1 MNETIIIYDSF
12 FGNTKK
18 ISQAMANAISDHVK
32 VDLRKVGE
40 VSPDE
45 IKEVET
51 LIIGSP
57 TRKFNASEATVRF
70 LKLIPKNSLNNVRVA
85 AFDTRNTQ
93 EELNKYKILSL
104 MVKLFGYAAEKIS
117 NKLRKLGGIEVV
129 TPQGFYVNG
138 IEGPLVEGEL
148 ERAAQWAQQIFK

>member
-1 MNETIIIYDSF
+1 MNETIIIYDSY
-12 FGNTKK
+12 FGNTEK
-18 ISQAMANAISDHVK
+18 IAQAMANAISDYAK
-32 VDLRKVGE
+32 VDLRKVYE

-45 IKEVET
+45 IKEVKT

-57 TRKFNASEATVRF
+57 TRKFNVSEATVRF
-70 LKLIPKNSLNNVRVA
+70 LKRIPKNSLNHVRVA

-93 EELNKYKILSL
+93 EELNKYKVLSW

-117 NKLRKLGGIEVV
+117 NKLRKLGGNEVIP
-129 TPQGFYVNG
+129 PQGFYVNG
-138 IEGPLVEGEL
+138 IEGPLMEGEL

>member
-12 FGNTKK
+12 FGNTEK
-18 ISQAMANAISDHVK
+18 IAQAMANAISDYVK

-40 VSPDE
+40 ISPDE
-45 IKEVET
+45 IKEVKT

-57 TRKFNASEATVRF
+57 TRKFNISDATVSF
-70 LKLIPKNSLNNVRVA
+70 LKRIPKNSLSNVRVA

-93 EELNKYKILSL
+93 EELNKYKILSW

-117 NKLRKLGGIEVV
+117 NKLRKLGGNEVIA
-129 TPQGFYVNG
+129 PQGFYVNG
-138 IEGPLVEGEL
+138 IEGPLVDGEL
-148 ERAAQWAQQIFK
+148 ERATQWVQQIIK